1 MNLAKDVPASGVRDT
16 RSLHEHNNAI
26 KLRRNTSRWW
36 PHPRVRTS
44 PEVGPGATVGTP
56 GLGYPLLLC
65 LGKGFV
71 IILGYDQI
79 AGPLWSGV
87 LILLTTAPDL
97 SHDWERSGNAAC
109 PGRGGRSAQTAGAP
123 DLPWSPDPRGSP
135 GPLMGSRTTCIVTG
149 PLAKGRSRRPASGWS
164 GADTCLQARTRIQG
178 RLVSIQGLTH
188 HCIHCGRWTS
198 ALM

>member
-1 MNLAKDVPASGVRDT
+1 MY
-16 RSLHEHNNAI
+16 
-26 KLRRNTSRWW
+26 
-36 PHPRVRTS
+36 
-44 PEVGPGATVGTP
+44 VGTP
-56 GLGYPLLLC
+56 GLGYPLLLW
-65 LGKGFV
+65 LGKGLV
-71 IILGYDQI
+71 VILGYVQT

-87 LILLTTAPDL
+87 LFLSTTAPDL

-109 PGRGGRSAQTAGAP
+109 PRRGRRSAQTAGAP

-178 RLVSIQGLTH
+178 PLVSIQGPTH

>member
-1 MNLAKDVPASGVRDT
+1 M
-16 RSLHEHNNAI
+16 
-26 KLRRNTSRWW
+26 
-36 PHPRVRTS
+36 
-44 PEVGPGATVGTP
+44 
-56 GLGYPLLLC
+56 LC
-65 LGKGFV
+65 LGKGLV
-71 IILGYDQI
+71 IILGYHQV

-164 GADTCLQARTRIQG
+164 GADTCLQVRTHIQG
-178 RLVSIQGLTH
+178 RLVSILSLTH
-188 HCIHCGRWTS
+188 HSIHCGRWTS
-198 ALM
+198 ALMWQKPRRFFDQGALLIVYYQDSGTAGAAHAAPASLP